1 MTTRLLQLVDQ
12 GAGLS
17 RPAPTHSAA
26 LHPGALWTTR
36 SSQQGVLRTPLK
48 PACPDGPSRPPFRW
62 LSRTLSE
69 PPAACSPLR
78 RTLAV
83 SWQQADSAGALPRHA
98 ALHPLAAAHGQA
110 HGRRRRGQCR
120 SAALTPASLAFAAGA
135 VSSVAP
141 CTDAATFSRISVLCV
156 CGAPRRVDM
165 ALSGLRP
172 WSRRGVPRAR
182 CVGLNIIVSIRAAAH
197 GAVRDAA

>member
-98 ALHPLAAAHGQA
+98 ALHPLAAVHGQA
-110 HGRRRRGQCR
+110 HGRRRRGQWLRASPSLPVPCR
-120 SAALTPASLAFAAGA
+120 PLRRARTQRHFRESLYCACAAPRGVSTWPSPASARGLGGVFL
-135 VSSVAP
+135 VRVA
-141 CTDAATFSRISVLCV
+141 
-156 CGAPRRVDM
+156 
-165 ALSGLRP
+165 
-172 WSRRGVPRAR
+172 
-182 CVGLNIIVSIRAAAH
+182 
-197 GAVRDAA
+197 

>member
-26 LHPGALWTTR
+26 LHPGALWTTT
-36 SSQQGVLRTPLK
+36 SSQQGVLATPLK

-110 HGRRRRGQCR
+110 HGRRRRGRCR
-120 SAALTPASLAFAAGA
+120 SAALPDQPRLRCRHRVVRYAAHRPSDFFANLWTVCALG
-135 VSSVAP
+135 
-141 CTDAATFSRISVLCV
+141 CV
-156 CGAPRRVDM
+156 CVRIAHV
-165 ALSGLRP
+165 ALRGLRP
-172 WSRRGVPRAR
+172 WSRRVES
-182 CVGLNIIVSIRAAAH
+182 L
-197 GAVRDAA
+197 VRVASV